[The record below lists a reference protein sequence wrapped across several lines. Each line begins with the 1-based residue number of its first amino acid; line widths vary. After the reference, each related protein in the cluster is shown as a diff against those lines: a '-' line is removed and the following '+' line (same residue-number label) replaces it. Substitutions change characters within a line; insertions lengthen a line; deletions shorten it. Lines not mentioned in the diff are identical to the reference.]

1 MLKNSLRLWLSNLNN
16 KKCFFSLGFFLFQN
30 VSYFL
35 DSPFIL
41 HLLAMVLV
49 VVQVLTFSNWSN

>member
-1 MLKNSLRLWLSNLNN
+1 MQRVDDDAELQVGVNEWLKNSLRLWLSNVYN

-35 DSPFIL
+35 DSPRIL
-41 HLLAMVLV
+41 DA
-49 VVQVLTFSNWSN
+49 